1 MCPGNQ
7 FNLASCG
14 VEETKGG
21 AVVVAVVVEVGVEVV
36 VAVVDT
42 KVRRQKVG

>member
-21 AVVVAVVVEVGVEVV
+21 AVVVAVVVEVV